1 MIENQNEV
9 SRNLE
14 KALQALEQ
22 AKQRVAN
29 EKKKQNEK
37 KRKAE
42 NHHKYIMGG
51 IIVKYFPDCYQY
63 DEDELKRFIR
73 FQSLGED
80 FTEENL
86 KKVIAGE
93 KEPPERNEK
102 MPERWKTRFYER
114 YSDIL
119 KFNESCTE
127 GEREILVLL
136 ELKKI
141 PVLVLSSSSRRQ
153 LYPREEMAGES
164 SLKLFFLDP
173 EDYLFAKGYLVN
185 IGYETDTLYPGVG
198 EKMRIPGRFSVEIY
212 HTFPF
217 KTQVYQRGMEKLLQ
231 RAFLKEN
238 GNYIYE
244 WNAIDQ
250 LVYLMIQSAYLY
262 VTGHLQIRH
271 LTDLYVFYRKA
282 AEEDQFQE
290 LENRLKEF
298 KVNILAQKLLH
309 LSYMW
314 FGTREECASMETEE
328 EKLQV
333 FDILEKNVFY
343 GMTGKFGPETD
354 EQALDLR
361 SDILK
366 EEEREN
372 RMEKRALFYRR
383 LREFFSLVRR
393 QLKELY
399 DILYSR

>member
-1 MIENQNEV
+1 MENQNFYEGRILV
-9 SRNLE
+9 NMAASVMRQDDLKPLHGNLDWE
-14 KALQALEQ
+14 RLFRIADYNKISNLIYLA
-22 AKQRVAN
+22 
-29 EKKKQNEK
+29 
-37 KRKAE
+37 
-42 NHHKYIMGG
+42 I
-51 IIVKYFPDCYQY
+51 
-63 DEDELKRFIR
+63 
-73 FQSLGED
+73 LG
-80 FTEENL
+80 N
-86 KKVIAGE
+86 
-93 KEPPERNEK
+93 NEK

-314 FGTREECASMETEE
+314 FGTREECASMETKEE
-328 EKLQV
+328 ELQV

-366 EEEREN
+366 EEEWEN

-399 DILYSR
+399 DIWFSR

>member
-1 MIENQNEV
+1 MENQNFYEGRILV
-9 SRNLE
+9 NMAASVMRQDDLKPLHGNLDWE
-14 KALQALEQ
+14 RLFRIADYNKISNLIYLAILGN
-22 AKQRVAN
+22 N
-29 EKKKQNEK
+29 EK
-37 KRKAE
+37 
-42 NHHKYIMGG
+42 I
-51 IIVKYFPDCYQY
+51 
-63 DEDELKRFIR
+63 
-73 FQSLGED
+73 
-80 FTEENL
+80 
-86 KKVIAGE
+86 
-93 KEPPERNEK
+93 
-102 MPERWKTRFYER
+102 PERWKTRFYER

-212 HTFPF
+212 DTFPF
-217 KTQVYQRGMEKLLQ
+217 KTQVYQKGMGKLLQ
-231 RAFLKEN
+231 RTFLKEN
-238 GNYIYE
+238 ENYIYE
-244 WNAIDQ
+244 WKIIDQ
-250 LVYLMIQSAYLY
+250 LVYLMVQSSYLY

-271 LTDLYVFYRKA
+271 LADLYVFYRKTA
-282 AEEDQFQE
+282 AENQLQDLED
-290 LENRLKEF
+290 RLKEF

-328 EKLQV
+328 EELQV

>member
-1 MIENQNEV
+1 MENQNFYEGRILV
-9 SRNLE
+9 NMAAFVMRQDDLKPLHGNLDWE
-14 KALQALEQ
+14 KLF
-22 AKQRVAN
+22 RVADYNKISNLIYLAILGNN
-29 EKKKQNEK
+29 EK
-37 KRKAE
+37 
-42 NHHKYIMGG
+42 I
-51 IIVKYFPDCYQY
+51 
-63 DEDELKRFIR
+63 
-73 FQSLGED
+73 
-80 FTEENL
+80 
-86 KKVIAGE
+86 
-93 KEPPERNEK
+93 
-102 MPERWKTRFYER
+102 PERWKTRFYER

-212 HTFPF
+212 DTFPF
-217 KTQVYQRGMEKLLQ
+217 KTQVYQRGMEKLIQ

-250 LVYLMIQSAYLY
+250 IVYLMIQSSYLY
-262 VTGHLQIRH
+262 VTGDLQIRH
-271 LTDLYVFYRKA
+271 LADLYVFYRKTA
-282 AEEDQFQE
+282 AENQLQDLED
-290 LENRLKEF
+290 RLKEF

-328 EKLQV
+328 EELQV

-366 EEEREN
+366 EEEWEN

-399 DILYSR
+399 DIWFSR

>member
-1 MIENQNEV
+1 MENQNFYEGRILV
-9 SRNLE
+9 NMAASVMRQDDLKPLHGNLDWE
-14 KALQALEQ
+14 RLF
-22 AKQRVAN
+22 RVADYN
-29 EKKKQNEK
+29 KISNLIYL
-37 KRKAE
+37 A
-42 NHHKYIMGG
+42 I
-51 IIVKYFPDCYQY
+51 
-63 DEDELKRFIR
+63 
-73 FQSLGED
+73 LG
-80 FTEENL
+80 N
-86 KKVIAGE
+86 
-93 KEPPERNEK
+93 NEK

-212 HTFPF
+212 DTFPF

-250 LVYLMIQSAYLY
+250 IVVVVLREAQLRPQDHIQPQFVSPGLGGPVAGKIVVDHMVPVVVRVNPGQVLR
-262 VTGHLQIRH
+262 VEMIRH
-271 LTDLYVFYRKA
+271 HQAGKSVPSIA
-282 AEEDQFQE
+282 
-290 LENRLKEF
+290 
-298 KVNILAQKLLH
+298 IHH
-309 LSYMW
+309 L
-314 FGTREECASMETEE
+314 R
-328 EKLQV
+328 
-333 FDILEKNVFY
+333 
-343 GMTGKFGPETD
+343 
-354 EQALDLR
+354 
-361 SDILK
+361 
-366 EEEREN
+366 
-372 RMEKRALFYRR
+372 
-383 LREFFSLVRR
+383 RR
-393 QLKELY
+393 QMAAFAGLRRVGVGVVE
-399 DILYSR
+399 ILFHS